1 MPTAA
6 ANLAVDPDEKHVE
19 EAHCS
24 ECNKPISAIPNWYA
38 QVRVKFT
45 CDACRQK
52 SPRLATAPPAFAAGG
67 PAVAVVAVVAPVIAD
82 DPDAALDPDALDP
95 EAEADLDEDVE
106 AEADEADE
114 VPAEE

>member
-1 MPTAA
+1 MSTAT

-24 ECNKPISAIPNWYA
+24 ECNKPIAAIPNWYA

-67 PAVAVVAVVAPVIAD
+67 PAVAVAAPVIVG

-95 EAEADLDEDVE
+95 DAEADPDEDVE

>member
-6 ANLAVDPDEKHVE
+6 ANLAVDPDEKQVE
-19 EAHCS
+19 EVRCS

-38 QVRVKFT
+38 QVRVNFT

-52 SPRLATAPPAFAAGG
+52 SPRLATAPVTFASSGA
-67 PAVAVVAVVAPVIAD
+67 AVVAATPAAAD
-82 DPDAALDPDALDP
+82 DPEAALDP
-95 EAEADLDEDVE
+95 EADVEDLDLGEE

-114 VPAEE
+114 AEEPVAEK